1 MAVIVSTDLA
11 NLELRDGIDASGTYY
26 YDLAQSLYSS
36 WLRQY
41 EIYDD
46 ENVPADA
53 DVDPMVKLALTYWV
67 YMTYLSD
74 NIVPTA
80 LQSFDTSP
88 TLNENPQEAQY
99 NQYKEMYVQQLEHV
113 NADSLLLRD
122 RRSGGRVGIRG
133 RA

>member
-1 MAVIVSTDLA
+1 MAVITNTDLA

-26 YDLAQSLYSS
+26 YDLAQSLYES

-53 DVDPMVKLALTYWV
+53 DVDPMVKLALTYWL

-99 NQYKEMYVQQLEHV
+99 NQYKEMYQQQLEHV
-113 NADSLLLRD
+113 NADSLLLRS